1 MEKYK
6 YKSMEYLNKEDKKN
20 WKAPSEEEMKVYRKR
35 MLKENGNEWYVKA
48 FTTMNDKLR
57 SR

>member
-20 WKAPSEEEMKVYRKR
+20 WKAPSEEEMKVHRKR
-35 MLKENGNEWYVKA
+35 MLKENGNKWYVKA